1 MAGGFTDEGLAAL
14 DAALARHASRGAVPG
29 LVALVARGGEVHVT
43 TAGHLAAGDP
53 GPIGR
58 DAIFRIASLTKP
70 VIGAT
75 AMLLIQE
82 GAMALDDPVERW
94 LPELSGRRV
103 LRCYDAELSDTVPAA
118 RPVTVEDVLSFRF
131 GFGCIFTPQALP
143 IIEAEAELGLKTLG
157 PPWPPT
163 PLTPDEWIA
172 GLGRL
177 PLLDQPGERWRYN
190 TGATVAGVL
199 IERVAGA
206 PLAEVLSKR
215 LFEPL
220 GMPDTAFHVPAAKRS
235 RFTSM
240 YAPAAAASFVGA
252 SADDADDAGLV
263 LVDRTGKTIYSP
275 EQEAHGKI
283 LCTGSCL
290 GFWFPVSVAS
300 GTRPHAT
307 AGLSGTFGTIRRTD
321 DGVTQLT
328 YNGRPLYTF
337 RLDQGPGELHGNN
350 FSDQFG
356 GRSFTWQVVGANGS
370 VPSASQS
377 AKPSGGYSYPASGA
391 YGN

>member
-1 MAGGFTDEGLAAL
+1 MGNAGIADEKTHSLAHSKEKNRRIAISGFASI
-14 DAALARHASRGAVPG
+14 ALAG
-29 LVALVARGGEVHVT
+29 LVAACGGSGGGGYGVQPRQ
-43 TAGHLAAGDP
+43 AAG
-53 GPIGR
+53 G
-58 DAIFRIASLTKP
+58 
-70 VIGAT
+70 
-75 AMLLIQE
+75 Q
-82 GAMALDDPVERW
+82 
-94 LPELSGRRV
+94 
-103 LRCYDAELSDTVPAA
+103 
-118 RPVTVEDVLSFRF
+118 
-131 GFGCIFTPQALP
+131 Q
-143 IIEAEAELGLKTLG
+143 
-157 PPWPPT
+157 
-163 PLTPDEWIA
+163 
-172 GLGRL
+172 
-177 PLLDQPGERWRYN
+177 
-190 TGATVAGVL
+190 
-199 IERVAGA
+199 
-206 PLAEVLSKR
+206 
-215 LFEPL
+215 
-220 GMPDTAFHVPAAKRS
+220 
-235 RFTSM
+235 
-240 YAPAAAASFVGA
+240 PAAAAHGPAVTA
-252 SADDADDAGLV
+252 RKVPHVGLV
-263 LVDRTGKTIYSP
+263 LVDRTGKTIYST